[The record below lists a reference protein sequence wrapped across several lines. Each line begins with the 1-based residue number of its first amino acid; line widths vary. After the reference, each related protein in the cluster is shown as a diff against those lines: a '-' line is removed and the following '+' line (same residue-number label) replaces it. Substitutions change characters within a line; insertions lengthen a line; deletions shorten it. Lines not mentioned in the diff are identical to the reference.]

1 MRCARDVICNAEC
14 AEYEGFGA
22 FGVGQFQDAG
32 LYEARLVV
40 HIPMLAPPEVVEEFR
55 NHPKGL

>member
-1 MRCARDVICNAEC
+1 MRCARDVISNAER
-14 AEYEGFGA
+14 AECEGFGA
-22 FGVGQFQDAG
+22 FAVGQFQDAG